1 MKEKKSEMLSWFTRK
16 ICWFMQRKAK
26 REKPTAILQTKWH
39 KACHWLAHSVG
50 GVDMLFRGDRSIMV
64 ISRASLNPE
73 SLSSEV
79 ISRSKGGSI
88 RSHLHVNLLS
98 EAEDRQCVFK
108 TIDFWSEELA
118 RFVATLIS
126 LSKDPDPNF
135 DPSEGR
141 WGVMV
146 FTPANSDGLSVKTE
160 MLFPSFKSEEELF
173 MRMAL
178 DGFDINDDEEKK
190 EKDSTD
196 AQD

>member
-1 MKEKKSEMLSWFTRK
+1 MLSWFTRK

-26 REKPTAILQTKWH
+26 REKSTAIPQTKWH
-39 KACHWLAHSVG
+39 KACFWLAHSVG

-64 ISRASLNPE
+64 VSRASLNPE

-98 EAEDRQCVFK
+98 EAEDRQYVFK

-135 DPSEGR
+135 DPPEGR

-146 FTPANSDGLSVKTE
+146 FTSANGDGLNVKTE
-160 MLFPSFKSEEELF
+160 ILFPAFKSEEELF

-190 EKDSTD
+190 EKDSAD
-196 AQD
+196 AQG

>member
-1 MKEKKSEMLSWFTRK
+1 MLSWFTRK
-16 ICWFMQRKAK
+16 ICWLMQRKAK
-26 REKPTAILQTKWH
+26 REKSIAIPQTKWH
-39 KACHWLAHSVG
+39 KACFWLAHSVG

-98 EAEDRQCVFK
+98 EAEDRQYVFK

-126 LSKDPDPNF
+126 LSKDPDPNS
-135 DPSEGR
+135 DPPEGR

-146 FTPANSDGLSVKTE
+146 FTSVNGDGLNVKTE
-160 MLFPSFKSEEELF
+160 ILFPAFKSEEELF

-178 DGFDINDDEEKK
+178 DGFDINDEEKK

-196 AQD
+196 AQG

>member
-1 MKEKKSEMLSWFTRK
+1 MISWCTRK
-16 ICWFMQRKAK
+16 ICWLMQRKAK
-26 REKPTAILQTKWH
+26 HEKHTAIPQTKWH
-39 KACHWLAHSVG
+39 KACFWLAHSVG

-64 ISRASLNPE
+64 VSRASLDPE
-73 SLSSEV
+73 TLSTGM

-98 EAEDRQCVFK
+98 DAEDRQYVFK
-108 TIDFWSEELA
+108 TIDYWSEELA

-135 DPSEGR
+135 DPPEGR

-146 FTPANSDGLSVKTE
+146 FTPTNGDGLNVKTE
-160 MLFPSFKSEEELF
+160 ILFPVFKSEEELF

-178 DGFDINDDEEKK
+178 DGFDINVDEEKK
-190 EKDSTD
+190 EKDSAD
-196 AQD
+196 AQS

>member
-1 MKEKKSEMLSWFTRK
+1 MLSWFTRK
-16 ICWFMQRKAK
+16 ICWLMQRKAK
-26 REKPTAILQTKWH
+26 REKSTAIPQTKWH
-39 KACHWLAHSVG
+39 KACFWLAHSVG

-64 ISRASLNPE
+64 VSRASLNPE

-98 EAEDRQCVFK
+98 EAEDRQYVFK

-135 DPSEGR
+135 DPPEGR

-146 FTPANSDGLSVKTE
+146 FTSANGDGLNVKTE
-160 MLFPSFKSEEELF
+160 ILFPAFKSEEELF

-190 EKDSTD
+190 EKDSAD
-196 AQD
+196 AQG